1 MDQHARGEF
10 AKHASQLVVLAAFG
24 FTGLVAAAAAPAQE
38 EPYDSGWAFYADN
51 DLLAPGH
58 SDRDYTGGFSL
69 TLAGRRVRDSWW
81 SIDGLREGTDRLLGL
96 DSLYAERTLSRHSVE
111 MGVTVFTP

>member
-1 MDQHARGEF
+1 MSHAKRSASVRVMDRQVRVRF
-10 AKHASQLVVLAAFG
+10 AKHAILLLAFVSAG
-24 FTGLVAAAAAPAQE
+24 RVAAAGAEQD

-69 TLAGRRVRDSWW
+69 TLAGRRARESWW
-81 SIDGLREGTDRLLGL
+81 STDGLREGTDRLLGL
-96 DSLYAERTLSRHSVE
+96 ASLYADR
-111 MGVTVFTP
+111 

>member
-1 MDQHARGEF
+1 MDRERRVKF
-10 AKHASQLVVLAAFG
+10 AKQASRLLGFAALG
-24 FTGLVAAAAAPAQE
+24 FAGPMAAAGPAQG
-38 EPYDSGWAFYADN
+38 EPYDSGWAFYAGN

-58 SDRDYTGGFSL
+58 SERDYTGGFSL

-96 DSLYAERTLSRHSVE
+96 NSLSAHRA
-111 MGVTVFTP
+111 P